1 MKMPRPTKNAEQ
13 GTAGQ
18 GTAIVPDTAS
28 ASKTPGCAI
37 GTTMLALVDALNT
50 AVLRAWCASPSGWG
64 RATVRVGAAKHYGSE
79 ARKSV
84 GAAAVP
90 NLDSG
95 FFTPMRCAWHTWL
108 SFLAGRVGTPA
119 RVCRFLLPVDQ
130 PCTVCH
136 PCLVAGVAGFKPVQ

>member
-1 MKMPRPTKNAEQ
+1 
-13 GTAGQ
+13 
-18 GTAIVPDTAS
+18 
-28 ASKTPGCAI
+28 
-37 GTTMLALVDALNT
+37 MLALVVATCARKPGAAMLALRDALNT

-64 RATVRVGAAKHYGSE
+64 RDKVRVGAAKHYGSE

-84 GAAAVP
+84 GAAAAP